1 MNEYDIAQCTF
12 FLFPKTFLNKIKQ
25 SKMKNLLFFC
35 CLFSCFSCQSQKELT
50 NYLGGWSG
58 ELQSLDDFRFDFILS
73 EKEAYQLNIRGKE
86 TNVSYPLKVENQKA
100 NIEDENGQ
108 FTVKLDFSEN
118 VPIGFIQI
126 GHHLCFLDFK
136 STASDE
142 WTATWNLLLS
152 NSFDPTF
159 YLSLD
164 QLNNN
169 QFTASVFFQSPL
181 CHYMNGE
188 GFISEGNTISFRDR
202 FSKLQFKG
210 ILQAESIALELQFL
224 ADKIKVKLVPTPY
237 EQWKRGTN
245 DEAFN
250 NRRILVNKTGN
261 HLETLL
267 TDISNNTLEG
277 VHSIIISKQNQ
288 TIFEG
293 YFNGFSE
300 TTLHDTRSVAKSF
313 AAGIV
318 GGAIDDG
325 YIENENELIASYYQ
339 TDYPKLD
346 WSNGKDS
353 ISIQHLLTMS
363 SGLDAIDF
371 GLNRT
376 SFANEGNFQAQ
387 SNWTEFILSAPMVFP
402 PGTVSNYGSGSP
414 HLLAPIIRKAT
425 KQELEFYIH
434 KKLFAPLEITDYRIQ
449 VTNENM
455 PYFGGGW
462 YVNAKSLLNFGLLY
476 LNKGKWK
483 RKSVLSED
491 WVSKS
496 MAKQH
501 ILSNAI
507 DKNEY
512 GYLFWHKSYFVNG
525 KEVKSIESRGTGG
538 QYLFII
544 PDFELV
550 VVIMSGNYSNNK
562 GFEPEM
568 IMRDYIL
575 PTVLGE

>member
-1 MNEYDIAQCTF
+1 MKNTF
-12 FLFPKTFLNKIKQ
+12 FLFFLCSFI
-25 SKMKNLLFFC
+25 
-35 CLFSCFSCQSQKELT
+35 SCQSQKELT

-58 ELQSLDDFRFDFILS
+58 ELQSLDNLQFDFILS
-73 EKEAYQLNIRGKE
+73 KKEGYQLRIKGKE
-86 TNVSYPLKVENQKA
+86 TDINHPLKVEDQKVKM
-100 NIEDENGQ
+100 EEENGQ
-108 FTVKLDFSEN
+108 FTIQLDLSQN
-118 VPIGFIQI
+118 IPIGFIQI

-136 STASDE
+136 STAFNE
-142 WTATWNLLLS
+142 WTANWNLLLS
-152 NSFDPTF
+152 KNFDPTF

-164 QLNNN
+164 QLSDN
-169 QFTASVFFQSPL
+169 QYAASVFFQSPI

-188 GFISEGNTISFRDR
+188 DFRLDGNTISFKDR
-202 FSKLQFKG
+202 FSNLRFQG
-210 ILQAESIALELQFL
+210 MLQAESIVLELQFL
-224 ADKIKVKLVPTPY
+224 ADKIKVDLVPTPY
-237 EQWKRGTN
+237 QQWTRGIN
-245 DEAFN
+245 DDAY
-250 NRRILVNKTGN
+250 NKINIAIDKTKN
-261 HLETLL
+261 QFADVLA
-267 TDISNNTLEG
+267 DVADNTLEG
-277 VHSIIISKQNQ
+277 VHSILVSKNNQ

-313 AAGIV
+313 VGGIV

-325 YIENENELIASYYQ
+325 YIESEQESIASYYQ
-339 TDYPKLD
+339 EDYPNLD
-346 WSNGKDS
+346 WSNGKDN
-353 ISIQHLLTMS
+353 ITIQHLLTMS

-387 SNWTEFILSAPMVFP
+387 SNWTKFILSAPMVFE
-402 PGTVSNYGSGSP
+402 PGKVSNYGSGSP
-414 HLLAPIIRKAT
+414 HLLAPIIGKAIED
-425 KQELEFYIH
+425 ELAFYIH

-462 YVNAKSLLNFGLLY
+462 YINPKSLLKFGLLY

-483 RKSVLSED
+483 EKSVLSED
-491 WVSKS
+491 WVAKS
-496 MAKQH
+496 IAKQH

-512 GYLFWHKSYFVNG
+512 GYLFWHKNYTVNG
-525 KEVKSIESRGTGG
+525 KEVNSIEARGTGG

-550 VVIMSGNYSNNK
+550 VVIMSGNYGNNK

-575 PTVLGE
+575 PVVLEE